1 MTQTLNPQSWNPEL
15 YLRYASYRARPADDL
30 LPRLT
35 IKVPGAIYDLG
46 CGPGT
51 LTKRLKDAWP
61 GRSVTGIDASDAMLA
76 EARRKFPD
84 AGIAW
89 EQGDIATWV
98 APAPAALVFANAS
111 FHWVP
116 DHRRLIP
123 RLFAQVAPGG
133 TLAFQIPRSGIEPAH
148 DCIRALKD
156 LPRWKDKLARVE
168 PHDDPLPIGDYYD
181 LLAPQAADIDL
192 WTTHYVHV
200 LEGEAPVAEW
210 MSSTGLVPYLS
221 VLDASEHAALIADY
235 TALTKQAY
243 PPRADGKVLFVM
255 PRVFVVAVRKPG

>member
-1 MTQTLNPQSWNPEL
+1 MTRNWNPDL
-15 YLRYASYRARPADDL
+15 YLRYAGYRARPADDL
-30 LPRLT
+30 LPRLELA
-35 IKVPGAIYDLG
+35 VPGPIYDLG

-51 LTKRLKDAWP
+51 LTKRIKDAWP
-61 GRSVTGIDASDAMLA
+61 DRAVTGVDSSDAMLA
-76 EARRKFPD
+76 AARRAFPD

-89 EQGDIATWV
+89 VKGDIAAWS
-98 APAPAALVFANAS
+98 APVPAALVFANAS

-123 RLFAQVAPGG
+123 RVFGQVAPGG

-148 DCIRALKD
+148 DCIRALKN
-156 LPRWKDKLARVE
+156 LPRWSDKLAGVE

-181 LLAPQAADIDL
+181 LLAPHAVAIDL

-210 MSSTGLVPYLS
+210 MSSTGLVPYLDA
-221 VLDASEHAALIADY
+221 LDSSEHAALVADY
-235 TALTKQAY
+235 AALTKRAY
-243 PPRADGKVLFVM
+243 PHRPDGKVLFVM
-255 PRVFVVAVRKPG
+255 PRVFVVAVRK

>member
-1 MTQTLNPQSWNPEL
+1 MTQTWNPEL
-15 YLRYASYRARPADDL
+15 YLRYAAYRARPADDL

-35 IKVPGAIYDLG
+35 IKTPGAIYDLG

-51 LTKRLKDAWP
+51 VTKRLKDAWP
-61 GRSVTGIDASDAMLA
+61 DRSVTGVDSSDDMLA

-84 AGIAW
+84 AGIRW
-89 EQGDIATWV
+89 EKGDIATWS
-98 APAPAALVFANAS
+98 APSPAAMVFANAA

-116 DHRRLIP
+116 NHPVLIP
-123 RLFAQVAPGG
+123 RLFAQVAAGG
-133 TLAFQIPRSGIEPAH
+133 TFAFQIPRSGIEPAH
-148 DCIRALKD
+148 DCIRTLKTM
-156 LPRWKDKLARVE
+156 PRWAAKLSQVE

-181 LLAPQAADIDL
+181 LLAPHAADIDL

-200 LEGEAPVAEW
+200 LEGDAPVAEW

-221 VLDASEHAALIADY
+221 VLDKTDHAALIADY
-235 TALTKQAY
+235 AALTKKAY

-255 PRVFVVAVRKPG
+255 PRVFVVALKK